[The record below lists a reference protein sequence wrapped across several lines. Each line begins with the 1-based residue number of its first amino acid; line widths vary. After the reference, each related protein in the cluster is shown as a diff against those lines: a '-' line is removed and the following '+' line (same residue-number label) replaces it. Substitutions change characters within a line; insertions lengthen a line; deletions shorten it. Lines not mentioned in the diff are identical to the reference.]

1 MDRNT
6 SIGMGFS
13 IFGALFALFSHFI
26 VLDVTLTSLGLA
38 CLIFG
43 ITVILIPSN
52 PVPRSEIMRL
62 VEASCVNIEALLEE
76 YDATEKAVYLPPR
89 DGRVYAYVPLG
100 SGLGNL
106 DEIMKA
112 PLRVLTRTR
121 GDPGLFIF
129 TPGSEFTRL
138 HSLNSESGL
147 EEALS
152 LILVDTVEAV
162 ESLRALEDLS
172 RVMIHLTNP
181 RVDTIHP
188 RFKSVLGSLPTSLA
202 GSVLTAVKDAPVLLV
217 EEIMAGR
224 ILKAEFKVLSAN
236 GEA

>member
-6 SIGMGFS
+6 SIGIGFS

-89 DGRVYAYVPLG
+89 DGRVYAYVSLS
-100 SGLGNL
+100 SGPGNM
-106 DEIMKA
+106 DEIMNA

-121 GDPGLFIF
+121 SGPGLIVF

-138 HSLNSESGL
+138 HSLSPESGL

-172 RVMIHLTNP
+172 RVMIHFTNP

-188 RFKSVLGSLPTSLA
+188 RFNSVLGSLPTSIA
-202 GSVLTAVKDAPVLLV
+202 GSVLAAVKDAPVLLV

-224 ILKAEFKVLSAN
+224 ILKAEFKVLSVT
-236 GEA
+236 GET